1 MSESPHRDG
10 QVGGVL
16 PVLPPPD
23 PPSVSLLPGFRDGHL
38 RALLGFGL
46 LVAFLGR
53 YGPGSMA
60 TSILTMALG
69 VQWAILIQGFLY
81 FFLNG
86 KIHVGAQ
93 R

>member
-1 MSESPHRDG
+1 MSGSPCG
-10 QVGGVL
+10 EQEGCCL
-16 PVLPPPD
+16 PSPLQTHPPAF
-23 PPSVSLLPGFRDGHL
+23 LLPGFRDGHL

-53 YGPGSMA
+53 YGPGSVA
-60 TSILTMALG
+60 TSILTVAFA

-86 KIHVGAQ
+86 KIHAGAQ

>member
-1 MSESPHRDG
+1 M
-10 QVGGVL
+10 
-16 PVLPPPD
+16 
-23 PPSVSLLPGFRDGHL
+23 
-38 RALLGFGL
+38 
-46 LVAFLGR
+46 VAFLGR

-60 TSILTMALG
+60 TSILTMAFA